1 MKPLRP
7 TQYETSSSEE
17 TTVRGSVKPA
27 TAGWSILLIQAGKEE
42 CSSSTQCCPHLTGWE
57 RTVSPCW
64 TCPVL
69 LIPFKSCQPPWAVR
83 EVDREGALVVRKGTV
98 PTFLRHCS
106 SLRHP
111 GFGVIS
117 YLRGEDGW
125 RSVIRYLNSLRVE
138 GKSQRRS
145 FMSMTA
151 EHLAFNLSLFRMKT
165 YR

>member
-1 MKPLRP
+1 M
-7 TQYETSSSEE
+7 
-17 TTVRGSVKPA
+17 
-27 TAGWSILLIQAGKEE
+27 
-42 CSSSTQCCPHLTGWE
+42 
-57 RTVSPCW
+57 
-64 TCPVL
+64 
-69 LIPFKSCQPPWAVR
+69 
-83 EVDREGALVVRKGTV
+83 VRKGTV

-117 YLRGEDGW
+117 YLRGEDGL